1 MPGFM
6 KSSNDGSPKPR
17 VLDNRG
23 IERSCIMKK
32 LLAIVPITM
41 SLFLL
46 LAACSGTTTGTS
58 TATPIPAPETVI
70 ATGHM
75 VPNQSTYLTFLASGR
90 VSKVLVQKGDR
101 VTAGQV
107 LVSLG
112 DRQQVE
118 AALAGAQAQQVA
130 AQQAY
135 DMLARNADLGSAQ
148 AWQAYMNAQRAYAA
162 AKLVW
167 DTLNQN
173 TSQTDIDNAQADA
186 ASRQIDL
193 NKAQTDFDKYSNLPA
208 SNAIRI
214 TYENALRTAQTN
226 YDTAVLKVIDLTNK
240 RDSLHSALDSA
251 QAAQAEALRSYQ
263 NTQNGPDSDK
273 LALALAQ
280 LDTANTQ
287 VSAAQ
292 SALDNYDL
300 IAPFAGVVED
310 TNVSVS
316 QMVSP
321 QNWVVALADT
331 SQWFVDTSDLT
342 ETDVVK
348 VSVGQAVRVT
358 ADALPGVSMDGAVE
372 SISGAPI
379 LQGGDILYRVH
390 ILLKNPDPR
399 LLWGMTMEVTFT
411 P

>member
-162 AKLVW
+162 AKLAW

-208 SNAIRI
+208 SNATRI

-226 YDTAVLKVIDLTNK
+226 YDTAVLKVVDLTNK

-251 QAAQAEALRSYQ
+251 QAVQAEALRSYQ

-300 IAPFAGVVED
+300 KAPFAGVVED

-331 SQWFVDTSDLT
+331 SQWYVDTSDLT

-372 SISGAPI
+372 AISGAPT